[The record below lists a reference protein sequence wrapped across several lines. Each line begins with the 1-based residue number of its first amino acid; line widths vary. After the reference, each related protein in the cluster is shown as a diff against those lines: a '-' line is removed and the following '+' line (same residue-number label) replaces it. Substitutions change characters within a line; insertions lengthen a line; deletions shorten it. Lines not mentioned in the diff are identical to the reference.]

1 MKGFLNFIREQGVVG
16 FAVGF
21 IVGGA
26 VTKLVT
32 AFVTDIINPFVGLG
46 LGFAKNLD
54 KAYIQIYSAKIAWG
68 DFVSSL
74 IDFLIIA
81 FVVYLI
87 IRLLGI
93 KLEKK
98 KQF

>member
-1 MKGFLNFIREQGVVG
+1 MRGFLKFIREQGVIG

-32 AFVTDIINPFVGLG
+32 AFVTDIVNPAAGLA
-46 LGFAKNLD
+46 LGFTKNLD
-54 KAYIQIYSAKIAWG
+54 KAYFQIYSAKIAWG
-68 DFVSSL
+68 DFVTSL

-81 FVVYLI
+81 GVVYLI

-93 KLEKK
+93 ELEKK
-98 KQF
+98 K